1 MYDVKKTIEEITSSK
16 EINNV
21 SFTGCGGSLACFYA
35 PYYYLTREA
44 AKISTNYGNA
54 NEFSHDWPK
63 NVGPN
68 SIVVCASR
76 RGNTAQTVEAAKKAK
91 ELGATVIALQLEKD
105 TPLEK
110 VADYTIQFK
119 DTGVDGALYEESKS
133 AYALAIAYETLYAV
147 EKNEET
153 YEAMK
158 SAMKK
163 MNEIVPDAR
172 VKVVPDAVKFSIDYA
187 KNDIIYT
194 MGSGTAWA
202 AAQQQTICIFMEM
215 QWINSSVIHSDEFFN
230 GPFEITEPDTAYL
243 FLKST
248 GRTREVDERALR
260 FLSKYNNHTTVIDGW
275 DYGMRDMGEVSEY
288 YDHSFYSEILD
299 VYNNLL
305 ADRRQHPLSWRKY
318 MWKFNY

>member
-91 ELGATVIALQLEKD
+91 ELGATVIALQLETD

-275 DYGMRDMGEVSEY
+275 DYGMKDMGEVSEY

>member
-91 ELGATVIALQLEKD
+91 ELGATVIALQLETD

-215 QWINSSVIHSDEFFN
+215 QWINSSVIHSGEYFH
-230 GPFEITEPDTAYL
+230 GPFEITDKNTA
-243 FLKST
+243 FLMMKST
-248 GRTREVDERALR
+248 GRTRELDDRALAFMHKFNDR
-260 FLSKYNNHTTVIDGW
+260 IMVIDPK
-275 DYGMRDMGEVSEY
+275 DYGMDELGELSEY
-288 YDHSFYSEILD
+288 LD
-299 VYNNLL
+299 AFFHTNVIRVFNNLL
-305 ADRRQHPLSWRKY
+305 ADVRNHPLSVRRY
-318 MWKFNY
+318 MWKFAY